1 MPNEGESMPVKIFRR
16 SALTFLF
23 FVSFLSVALAGDYP
37 ERPIHVVVPY
47 GAAGTMDIAARIL
60 FERVSQIVGQPIVI
74 ENRPG
79 AGGNIGIEQVVQ
91 SSPDGYTLV
100 IADPMTSLSA
110 NVSLMPNLGFNPL
123 KDLIPIGNFGSTGVA
138 IVVTPS
144 LPVKTLAE
152 FIAYAK
158 ERPGQVLYGSTGIG
172 SPGHLNGEMFCN
184 LVGIKAVHVPY
195 RVGSQGT
202 TDLLMGRVQFW
213 LAQIPTRLQQIRR
226 GELRVLAVAGSERSR
241 DLPEIPTV
249 KELGYG
255 DFDASSDYA
264 VYAPAGT
271 PAAVVNTLFVAIQTA
286 LKDET
291 VVGKLYSA
299 GLEPKLMTGDAVTK
313 VLQDQV
319 ARWSALIKD
328 AHIQLIDQ

>member
-1 MPNEGESMPVKIFRR
+1 MPNEGDSMPAEVFRR

-23 FVSFLSVALAGDYP
+23 FVSFVSVALAGDYP
-37 ERPIHVVVPY
+37 ERPVHVVVPY

-123 KDLIPIGNFGSTGVA
+123 KDLVPVGNFGSTGVA

-144 LPVKTLAE
+144 LPVKTLSE

-172 SPGHLNGEMFCN
+172 SPGHLNGEMFGN

-213 LAQIPTRLQQIRR
+213 LAQIPTRLQQVRR

-271 PAAVVNTLFVAIQTA
+271 PAAVVNALFVAIQTA

-291 VVGKLYSA
+291 VVGKLYGA
-299 GLEPKLMTGDAVTK
+299 GLEPKLMTGVAVTK
-313 VLQDQV
+313 VLQGQV

-328 AHIQLIDQ
+328 AHIQTIDQ

>member
-1 MPNEGESMPVKIFRR
+1 MPKEGESMPVKIVSR

-23 FVSFLSVALAGDYP
+23 VISFVSVALAGDYP

-79 AGGNIGIEQVVQ
+79 AGGNIGLEQVVQ
-91 SSPDGYTLV
+91 SNADGYTLV

-110 NVSLMPNLGFNPL
+110 NVSLMPKLGFNPL
-123 KDLIPIGNFGSTGVA
+123 KDLVPIGNFGSTGVA
-138 IVVTPS
+138 IVITPS
-144 LPVKTLAE
+144 LPVKNLAE
-152 FIAYAK
+152 FVAYAK
-158 ERPGQVLYGSTGIG
+158 EHPGQVLYGSTGIG
-172 SPGHLNGEMFCN
+172 SPGHLNGEMFSN

-213 LAQIPTRLQQIRR
+213 LAQIPTRLQQVKR
-226 GELRVLAVAGSERSR
+226 GELRVLAVAGSERSH

-271 PAAVVNTLFVAIQTA
+271 PAAVVNALFAAIQTA

-291 VVGKLYSA
+291 VVGKLYGA

-313 VLQDQV
+313 VLQEQV
-319 ARWSALIKD
+319 ARWRALIKD
-328 AHIQLIDQ
+328 AHIQTIDQ

>member
-1 MPNEGESMPVKIFRR
+1 MPVNIVRR
-16 SALTFLF
+16 SALALLF
-23 FVSFLSVALAGDYP
+23 TIPFRAVALASDYP

-60 FERVSQIVGQPIVI
+60 FEKVSQIVGQPVVI

-79 AGGNIGIEQVVQ
+79 AGGNIGLAEVVQ
-91 SSPDGYTLV
+91 STPDGYTLV

-110 NVSLMPNLGFNPL
+110 NVSLMPNLSFNPL
-123 KDLIPIGNFGSTGVA
+123 TDLVPIGNFGSTGVA

-144 LPVKTLAE
+144 LPAKTLAE
-152 FIAYAK
+152 FIAFAK
-158 ERPGQVLYGSTGIG
+158 ERPGQLLYGSTGIG
-172 SPGHLNGEMFCN
+172 SPGHLNGAMFCN

-213 LAQIPTRLQQIRR
+213 LAQIPTRLQQVRR
-226 GELRVLAVAGSERSR
+226 GELRVLAVAGSERSH
-241 DLPEIPTV
+241 DLPDVPTV

-264 VYAPAGT
+264 IYAPART
-271 PAAVVNTLFVAIQTA
+271 PNTVVNTLFAAMQTA
-286 LKDET
+286 LRDET
-291 VVGKLYSA
+291 VVGKLYNA
-299 GLEPKLMTGDAVTK
+299 GLEPKLMTGDAVTR

-319 ARWSALIKD
+319 ARWRALVTD
-328 AHIQLIDQ
+328 AHIQTVDQ